1 MSKEVKENNLKVTSL
16 EQLKQYSKGEIV
28 QLPEF
33 SPNQPFVARLKRPS
47 ILAMAKNG
55 KIPNKLLVK
64 TNELFTNDSMALNS
78 SDENMLGEIFDVI
91 DVIAEEVFVEPTY
104 DEIKEA
110 DVELTDEQYMFI
122 FNYCQ
127 TGVKNLENFR

>member
-1 MSKEVKENNLKVTSL
+1 M
-16 EQLKQYSKGEIV
+16 
-28 QLPEF
+28 
-33 SPNQPFVARLKRPS
+33 
-47 ILAMAKNG
+47 
-55 KIPNKLLVK
+55 LVK
-64 TNELFTNDSMALNS
+64 TNELFTNDGMALNS

-104 DEIKEA
+104 NEIKEA
-110 DVELTDEQYMFI
+110 GIELTDEQYMFI